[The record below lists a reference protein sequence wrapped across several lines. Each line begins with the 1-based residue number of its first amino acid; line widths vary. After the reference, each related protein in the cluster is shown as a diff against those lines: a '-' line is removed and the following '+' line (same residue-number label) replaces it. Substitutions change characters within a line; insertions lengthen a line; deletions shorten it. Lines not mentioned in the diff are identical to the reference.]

1 MAVLRS
7 LVTTLGLNAAQF
19 RAELSRSRQDF
30 GSFAS
35 DIASKGKAVVSGIG
49 TVVDEIF
56 SLRTALVAIG
66 TGAALVGI
74 KEAYNTLNETAALG
88 RNIGIA
94 AQQWH
99 AYAQAA
105 EWSGSTG
112 EKLADVIKDLNV
124 KIAQTA
130 KAGGDSGELADFFKQ
145 IGESAESWSALN
157 PDQQLRKFTDELQKM
172 SATDARVYLDSI
184 NDSAVELFDTLYTNH
199 GQLIEFADQISKSG
213 MALTDMQFAG
223 VKEATLEINRLNT
236 ELGAVWQQ
244 VKASLAPAVS
254 EGARMLRG
262 WVDDTAVAE
271 GGFQS
276 LGKNI
281 ALHIIDGIE
290 KATRAVEGMINFTLQ
305 SIRQIQLL
313 TPGGVDDTTHDAFL
327 TASQKLVTAQNAYN
341 VAVRDFGKN
350 EDVPKDE
357 LDEQSSRIQ
366 ALKTQYEQA
375 KKEKE
380 EFFNAGGVDFSTAYK
395 NLDQLKSKI
404 GSLTEQPANNQPLA
418 PAATANTGAT
428 NLSTATQQQTATAIQ
443 SWREYAV
450 NLKNEL
456 KTQSQ
461 IIGDGLNEALY
472 KESASYQ
479 KQKIELDKHLA
490 TALKA
495 VGDNQ
500 QQKAA
505 ITSEHHG
512 LMIMLQRQHED
523 EMTRLQAEAE
533 QKRQAILKP
542 LQDAAAN
549 YQLQLKTAQAINANP
564 DNEGLIQE
572 AQAHTQRMQ
581 QLQQQFEQQKQQA
594 LGDQQTMTDLDASY
608 KLARESAE
616 QLHEQNITRIKSEQL
631 KKRQQE
637 QMQVASNFAS
647 FTQNSMQMV
656 TNMLQSGG
664 KEQTKTMKLLLA
676 AQKLLAI
683 PSVIIA
689 GIQAKAGA
697 GAIAALT
704 GGILSKTA
712 VEGIIDAQTAIN
724 LGIIAGTSF
733 SGMAHD
739 GIDNI
744 PKEGTWLLDRG
755 ERVVDARTNSD
766 LKSYL
771 ANSSRSQ
778 SRSTIVNLHEDA
790 SKAGQANTR
799 SLSEQDVIDI
809 YVSNINQGGDI
820 AMAGE
825 YHYGWK
831 RIGI

>member
-49 TVVDEIF
+49 IVVDEIF

-172 SATDARVYLDSI
+172 SATDARVFLDSI

-313 TPGGVDDTTHDAFL
+313 TPGGVDDTTHDSFL

-357 LDEQSSRIQ
+357 LENQSSRILV
-366 ALKTQYEQA
+366 LKNQYEQA

-380 EFFNAGGVDFSTAYK
+380 EFFKAGGVDFSTAYK
-395 NLDQLKSKI
+395 NLDQLKSTI
-404 GSLTEQPANNQPLA
+404 GSLTEKPAGNQPVT
-418 PAATANTGAT
+418 PAQSGNTGAT
-428 NLSTATQQQTATAIQ
+428 NLSTTTQQQTATAIQ

-456 KTQSQ
+456 KTQSL
-461 IIGDGLNEALY
+461 IIGDGLNEAQY

-500 QQKAA
+500 QQNAA

-549 YQLQLKTAQAINANP
+549 YQLQLKTAKAINANP

-581 QLQQQFEQQKQQA
+581 QLQQQFEQQKTQA
-594 LGDQQTMTDLDASY
+594 LGDQQTMSELEGSY
-608 KLARESAE
+608 RIARESAE

-637 QMQVASNFAS
+637 QMQAASNFAS
-647 FTQNSMQMV
+647 FTQNSLQMV
-656 TNMLQSGG
+656 TNMLQTGG
-664 KEQTKTMKLLLA
+664 KEQSKTMKVLLA
-676 AQKLLAI
+676 TQKLLAI
-683 PSVIIA
+683 PSILVA
-689 GIQAKAGA
+689 GQQAKAGA
-697 GAIAALT
+697 GAIAAMT
-704 GGILSKTA
+704 GGIVGKTA
-712 VEGIIDAQTAIN
+712 VEALIDAQTGLSIGIVGATAI
-724 LGIIAGTSF
+724 A
-733 SGMAHD
+733 GMAHD

-744 PKEGTWLLDRG
+744 PAEGTWLLDKG
-755 ERVVDARTNSD
+755 ERVVDSRTNADLKNYLASNNGQSGGGFTVHQTLQMSGVGDDNLMTAMAQAAKEGARQAYQAVISD
-766 LKSYL
+766 L
-771 ANSSRSQ
+771 Q
-778 SRSTIVNLHEDA
+778 SR
-790 SKAGQANTR
+790 GP
-799 SLSEQDVIDI
+799 
-809 YVSNINQGGDI
+809 INRLIFG
-820 AMAGE
+820 
-825 YHYGWK
+825 
-831 RIGI
+831 